1 MDQYLLQ
8 WTHLV
13 HVELTLTTRELS
25 EAGGELPDKIMTE
38 AQRTTMRL
46 LLSVMMKIDD
56 LNVLWSVFV
65 TARHFTTELTAPQE
79 ARGKFCHYVIK
90 EKCNLTRL
98 SAFRVY
104 QMCT

>member
-56 LNVLWSVFV
+56 LNFLWDLEWSVFV

-79 ARGKFCHYVIK
+79 ARGTFCYYVIK
-90 EKCNLTRL
+90 EI
-98 SAFRVY
+98 
-104 QMCT
+104 M

>member
-46 LLSVMMKIDD
+46 LLSVMI
-56 LNVLWSVFV
+56 
-65 TARHFTTELTAPQE
+65 R
-79 ARGKFCHYVIK
+79 
-90 EKCNLTRL
+90 
-98 SAFRVY
+98 
-104 QMCT
+104 